1 MARNEKILR
10 REKYDFDLQ
19 VTSRPTIQ
27 ILEAAINVRGVWSG
41 FSWLRI

>member
-10 REKYDFDLQ
+10 RERYDFDLQ
-19 VTSRPTIQ
+19 VTSTIH
-27 ILEAAINVRGVWSG
+27 ILEVAINVRGVWSG